1 MDQEECFRW
10 GKLFSGDRTAKI
22 SGMAERA
29 AALGLTQA
37 EDTDVLIWTKDQV
50 EFCRWVFIGDPA
62 DVESIRRVYAS
73 DENIQS
79 PCCYIVVR
87 QLDPSDTR
95 GDIIFDIFR
104 LNPQSFL
111 WHFNRVYTQPEMKAG
126 A

>member
-1 MDQEECFRW
+1 MDQEECYRW
-10 GKLFSGDRTAKI
+10 GSLFAGDRTSRV
-22 SGMAERA
+22 SGMAKRA
-29 AALGLTQA
+29 TVLGLTQA
-37 EDTDVLIWTKDQV
+37 EDEDVLIWRKDQV

-73 DENIQS
+73 DENINS
-79 PCCYIVVR
+79 PCCYVVVR
-87 QLDPSDTR
+87 QLDPSDAR

-111 WHFNRVYTQPEMKAG
+111 WHFNRVYTRPEMKAG